1 MASHRAIAAVS
12 QAVISLLESQYVPEE
27 FDNHQLEFRVYV
39 AKDFLNPMKAGVS
52 LYLYRI
58 YANGV
63 HRTPAGRIGPN
74 GRRQRTQ
81 LPVDLHFLLTAWADD
96 ATLQHAIAG
105 WMMRVL
111 EDTPSLPPGLLN
123 RKLPNGILAA
133 RPDIFHPDES
143 VEVGLTELTT
153 EELFRI
159 WEVTVTRG
167 YQISVPYVAR
177 NVKIESDQTFNE
189 GAPVQERGFDARQLD
204 SIGVRRS

>member
-1 MASHRAIAAVS
+1 MASYRAIAAVS
-12 QAVISLLESQYVPEE
+12 QAIVSLLESQYQPED
-27 FDNHQLEFRVYV
+27 FDNNQLEFEVYV

-58 YANGV
+58 YASGV
-63 HRTPAGRIGPN
+63 HRTPAGRLGPD
-74 GRRQRTQ
+74 GQRQRPQ

-105 WMMRVL
+105 WMMRAL
-111 EDTPSLPPGLLN
+111 EDMPSLPAGLLN
-123 RKLPNGILAA
+123 RKLPNDVLAA
-133 RPDIFHPDES
+133 RPDVFHPDET
-143 VEVGLTELTT
+143 VEIGLTELTT

-177 NVKIESDQTFNE
+177 NVKIESGLVFSE
-189 GAPVQERGFDARQLD
+189 GRPVQERGFDLQSVESLP
-204 SIGVRRS
+204 VRHP